1 MKKIISL
8 SLALAVIFS
17 LVGILPAEA
26 KLYAD
31 YPFVYEPF
39 EEDNLA
45 NQQVEGLISSGGGTS
60 FKWSAD
66 GAGGSKGSISVTE
79 TGNYSHMHFP
89 IN

>member
-60 FKWSAD
+60 FRRRRRKQGKHKCYRNGEFFAYEVP
-66 GAGGSKGSISVTE
+66 G
-79 TGNYSHMHFP
+79 
-89 IN
+89 